1 MKRTGNLWPQI
12 CSEQS
17 LMAGFQRAAIGKR
30 SHRACFEFACNLGSN
45 IHALLSEL
53 TDGTY
58 VPRQLNCFCVRV
70 G

>member
-30 SHRACFEFACNLGSN
+30 SHRACFEFARNLGAN

-53 TDGTY
+53 ERT
-58 VPRQLNCFCVRV
+58 R
-70 G
+70 